1 MVEYT
6 VETLVHLYDSLNNQ
20 IESVQNDLND
30 FMRIDF
36 DPNLRDEVRAE
47 IEAAHAKTE
56 KRLEKL
62 TGMRDKVEHLI
73 NKILEAEVNE

>member
-20 IESVQNDLND
+20 IEAIQNDLNEC
-30 FMRIDF
+30 INF
-36 DPNLRDEVRAE
+36 DPYLRDEIKAE
-47 IEAAHAKTE
+47 IEAARIKTE

-62 TGMRDKVEHLI
+62 VSMRDKVEYLI

>member
-20 IESVQNDLND
+20 IESAQNDLC
-30 FMRIDF
+30 MC
-36 DPNLRDEVRAE
+36 NLNVSVIPDENRAE
-47 IEAAHAKTE
+47 IEAAYAKTE

-62 TGMRDKVEHLI
+62 VSMRDNIEELL
-73 NKILEAEVNE
+73 NKILKVEVNE